1 MPYEGVNIRVL
12 GPEHLVGL
20 AVQAGGARRR
30 ERAHLLM
37 ESGAVDR
44 TVLRDLLVRH
54 GLSTE
59 ILDGA

>member
-1 MPYEGVNIRVL
+1 LTYGITPVRVV

-20 AVQAGGARRR
+20 ALQAGGAKRR
-30 ERAHLLM
+30 ERAYQLL
-37 ESGAVDR
+37 ETGDVDR
-44 TVLRDLLVRH
+44 VRLSDILARH